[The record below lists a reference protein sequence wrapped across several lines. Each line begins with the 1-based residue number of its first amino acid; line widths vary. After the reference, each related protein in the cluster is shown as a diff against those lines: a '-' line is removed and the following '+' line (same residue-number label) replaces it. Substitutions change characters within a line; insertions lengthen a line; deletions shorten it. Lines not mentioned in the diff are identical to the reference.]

1 MFTKFFPSGTLSI
14 ASFLLLCIVLTSAS
28 AVAQQKSKYACDEP
42 QPDSMCSASNTC
54 GSASSPCTV
63 DITRSVSSS
72 NVRPSIPNARNN
84 QLFCVKAGTTV
95 VWTSSKKNTGF
106 MVAFGTDSPFQ
117 PDTPI
122 VGGSDKQ
129 VTTRAAT
136 PGCYKYDAGSFTSGT
151 IYGMSSGSKPELIIL
166 P

>member
-1 MFTKFFPSGTLSI
+1 MIANLPTGTSSI
-14 ASFLLLCIVLTSAS
+14 ASFLLLCMVLSSSLAN
-28 AVAQQKSKYACDEP
+28 AQKKSKYACDEP
-42 QPDSMCSASNTC
+42 QPDSMCSAANTC

-106 MVAFGTDSPFQ
+106 MVAFGSDSPFE

-122 VGGSDKQ
+122 MGGTDKK

>member
-1 MFTKFFPSGTLSI
+1 MFMKCFSKHTFSVSACLW
-14 ASFLLLCIVLTSAS
+14 LCIALSPTLAE
-28 AVAQQKSKYACDEP
+28 AQKKSKYACDEP
-42 QPDSMCSASNTC
+42 QPDSMCSTANTC

-72 NVRPSIPNARNN
+72 NVKPSIPNAQNN

-95 VWTSSKKNTGF
+95 VWTSSKRNTGF
-106 MVAFGTDSPFQ
+106 MVAFGADSPFE

-122 VGGSDKQ
+122 VGGSSKK
-129 VTTRAAT
+129 VVTRATT

>member
-1 MFTKFFPSGTLSI
+1 MFAKLLSPGTSSI
-14 ASFLLLCIVLTSAS
+14 ASFLLLCFVLSSSLAD
-28 AVAQQKSKYACDEP
+28 AQKKSKYACDEP
-42 QPDSMCSASNTC
+42 QPASMCSPANTC
-54 GSASSPCTV
+54 GSATSPCTV

-72 NVRPSIPNARNN
+72 NVKPSIPNARNN

-95 VWTSSKKNTGF
+95 VWTSPKKNTGF
-106 MVAFGTDSPFQ
+106 MVAFGVDSPFE

-122 VGGSDKQ
+122 MGGSSKK
-129 VTTRAAT
+129 VVTRAVT
-136 PGCYKYDAGSFTSGT
+136 PGCYKYDAGSFMSGA

>member
-1 MFTKFFPSGTLSI
+1 MKYLPKFTFSI
-14 ASFLLLCIVLTSAS
+14 ASLVLCIVLGSIPGN
-28 AVAQQKSKYACDEP
+28 AQKKGRYACDEP
-42 QPDSMCSASNTC
+42 QPDSMCSAANTC
-54 GSASSPCTV
+54 GSATSPCKV

-106 MVAFGTDSPFQ
+106 TVAFGTDSPFE

-122 VGGSDKQ
+122 MGGSSKK
-129 VTTRAAT
+129 VVTRAST

>member
-1 MFTKFFPSGTLSI
+1 MFTNILPPGTLSI
-14 ASFLLLCIVLTSAS
+14 ASSLLLCIVLTSAR
-28 AVAQQKSKYACDEP
+28 ANAQKSKYACDEP
-42 QPDSMCSASNTC
+42 QPDSMCSPANTC

-63 DITRSVSSS
+63 DITRSVGSS

-106 MVAFGTDSPFQ
+106 MVAFGTDSPFE

-122 VGGSDKQ
+122 MGGSDKK
-129 VTTRAAT
+129 VVTRAAA

>member
-1 MFTKFFPSGTLSI
+1 MKYLPKPAFSI
-14 ASFLLLCIVLTSAS
+14 ASLLLCIVLGSIS
-28 AVAQQKSKYACDEP
+28 GNAQKKSRYACDEP
-42 QPDSMCSASNTC
+42 QPDSMCSAANTC
-54 GSASSPCTV
+54 GSATSPCEV

-106 MVAFGTDSPFQ
+106 TVAFGTNSPFE

-122 VGGSDKQ
+122 VGGSSKK
-129 VTTRAAT
+129 VVTRAAT

>member
-1 MFTKFFPSGTLSI
+1 MKYLPKPAFSI
-14 ASFLLLCIVLTSAS
+14 ASLLMCIVLGSIPGN
-28 AVAQQKSKYACDEP
+28 AQKKSRYACDEP
-42 QPDSMCSASNTC
+42 QPDSMCSSANTC
-54 GSASSPCTV
+54 GSATSPCKV

-106 MVAFGTDSPFQ
+106 TVAFGTDSPFE

-122 VGGSDKQ
+122 MGGSSKK
-129 VTTRAAT
+129 VVTRAST

>member
-1 MFTKFFPSGTLSI
+1 MFTNILPPGTLSI
-14 ASFLLLCIVLTSAS
+14 ASSLLLCIVLTSAQ
-28 AVAQQKSKYACDEP
+28 ANAQKSKYACDEP
-42 QPDSMCSASNTC
+42 QPDSMCSPANTC

-63 DITRSVSSS
+63 DITRSISSS

-106 MVAFGTDSPFQ
+106 MVAFGTDSPFE

-122 VGGSDKQ
+122 MGGSDKK
-129 VTTRAAT
+129 VVTRAAA

>member
-1 MFTKFFPSGTLSI
+1 MLVNSFSARTFSI
-14 ASFLLLCIVLTSAS
+14 ASVLLLCIVLGSALVN
-28 AVAQQKSKYACDEP
+28 AQKSKYACDEP
-42 QPDSMCSASNTC
+42 QPNSMCSAANTC
-54 GSASSPCTV
+54 GSTSSPCTV

-106 MVAFGTDSPFQ
+106 MVAFGTDSPFE
-117 PDTPI
+117 PNAPI
-122 VGGSDKQ
+122 LGGSSKK
-129 VTTRAAT
+129 VVTRAAT

>member
-14 ASFLLLCIVLTSAS
+14 ASFLLLCIVLSSAS
-28 AVAQQKSKYACDEP
+28 ALAQQKSKYACDEP
-42 QPDSMCSASNTC
+42 QPNSMCSASNTC

-122 VGGSDKQ
+122 VGGSDKK